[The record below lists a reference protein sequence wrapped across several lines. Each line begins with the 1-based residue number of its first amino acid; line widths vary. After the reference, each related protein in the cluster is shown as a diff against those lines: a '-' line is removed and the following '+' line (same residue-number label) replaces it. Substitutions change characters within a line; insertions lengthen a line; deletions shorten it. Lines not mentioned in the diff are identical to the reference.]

1 MSKWYLFH
9 PIFSLYVALHYGSK
23 ALHTELWGKNG
34 GFMCICTIYYTH
46 LSSWMCSSQQEEGGV
61 CSQTKFSS
69 HPQKKGQVQRSASFW
84 NCVIYAWH
92 TLNMILSLFIRK
104 IPLLL
109 FYSPKFLEALLAIVL
124 RNLLVMLFHTWFPQK
139 TIRSETKLVLLTA
152 KKISWQRLVNR
163 AKQWIL
169 QNIWLITT
177 SVDTLMIVVI
187 YNVTGWRRIY
197 IHICQG
203 GFLEKA

>member
-1 MSKWYLFH
+1 
-9 PIFSLYVALHYGSK
+9 
-23 ALHTELWGKNG
+23 
-34 GFMCICTIYYTH
+34 
-46 LSSWMCSSQQEEGGV
+46 MCSSQQEGGV

-92 TLNMILSLFIRK
+92 TLNMILSLYSKDSSSSSF
-104 IPLLL
+104 L
-109 FYSPKFLEALLAIVL
+109 YSPKFLEALLGIVL
-124 RNLLVMLFHTWFPQK
+124 RNLLVLLFHTWFPQK
-139 TIRSETKLVLLTA
+139 TIRAETKLVLLTA

-163 AKQWIL
+163 AKQWICK
-169 QNIWLITT
+169 NIWLITT

-197 IHICQG
+197 IHMYMQG
-203 GFLEKA
+203 GFLEKG

>member
-1 MSKWYLFH
+1 
-9 PIFSLYVALHYGSK
+9 
-23 ALHTELWGKNG
+23 
-34 GFMCICTIYYTH
+34 
-46 LSSWMCSSQQEEGGV
+46 MCSSQQEGGV

-109 FYSPKFLEALLAIVL
+109 LFYSPKFLEALLGIVL
-124 RNLLVMLFHTWFPQK
+124 RNLLVLLFHTWFPQK
-139 TIRSETKLVLLTA
+139 TIRDETKLVLLTA

-163 AKQWIL
+163 AKQWICK
-169 QNIWLITT
+169 NIWLITT

-187 YNVTGWRRIY
+187 YNVTGWRRIF
-197 IHICQG
+197 IHMYMPRRISRKRLVSGQNSPKFSLS
-203 GFLEKA
+203 FLLLKNNNNKSVL